1 MNRRTFLKY
10 LGIGAVGAVLGTY
23 DYGQLSGSSANVI
36 GNDYNNG
43 DNDLVSKSD
52 GDMLYREMPHT
63 GQKISA
69 ISLGIG
75 SLHEASDR

>member
-36 GNDYNNG
+36 EIMFH
-43 DNDLVSKSD
+43 LVLVLPLSP
-52 GDMLYREMPHT
+52 LFLIPNTCY
-63 GQKISA
+63 
-69 ISLGIG
+69 
-75 SLHEASDR
+75 